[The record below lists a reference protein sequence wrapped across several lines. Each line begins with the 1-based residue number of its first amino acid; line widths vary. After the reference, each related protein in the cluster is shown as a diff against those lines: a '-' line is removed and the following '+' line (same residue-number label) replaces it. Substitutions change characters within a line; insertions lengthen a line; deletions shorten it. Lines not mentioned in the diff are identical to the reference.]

1 VTVTQIFSIIV
12 SVVVFV
18 IVIRTL
24 MKHKL
29 NESNSILWLL
39 ISIMIFVTGLFPG
52 IIDRIAIRLGIY
64 YSPALLFLVA
74 SVMLFLIAFKSTMDI
89 SKLDARLTELSI
101 SFSITNEENHQL
113 KQKIAELEK
122 NNEIA

>member
-1 VTVTQIFSIIV
+1 MTVTQIFSIIV